1 MSTNHNKKNP
11 AWRKFVEDPY
21 IIKIDEQWDAIMMVY
36 SNFKDK
42 KPIIEY
48 DITNEKIYSYP
59 AKKYIQT
66 LSSRTRDNTE
76 NQYNE
81 ATRKNQFLLF
91 VKDFENRKLKSYI
104 FDLRT

>member
-1 MSTNHNKKNP
+1 
-11 AWRKFVEDPY
+11 VEDPY

>member
-1 MSTNHNKKNP
+1 MEFES
-11 AWRKFVEDPY
+11 
-21 IIKIDEQWDAIMMVY
+21 
-36 SNFKDK
+36 
-42 KPIIEY
+42 
-48 DITNEKIYSYP
+48 DIVFGENIYSYP

-76 NQYNE
+76 KQYNE

-104 FDLRT
+104 FDLST